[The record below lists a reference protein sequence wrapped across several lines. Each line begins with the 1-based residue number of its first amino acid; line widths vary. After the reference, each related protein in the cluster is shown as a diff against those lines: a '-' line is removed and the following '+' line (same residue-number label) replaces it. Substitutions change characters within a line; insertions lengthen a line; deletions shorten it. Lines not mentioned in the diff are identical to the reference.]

1 MIALTYK
8 PKRMRGGKRVV
19 GRLYRGKYRL
29 GGESRIHDVALGV
42 CDKQVA
48 EQKLA
53 AIVRDCEKVKFGLI
67 PAQSVRASLQKPLT
81 EHVRDFAADLTAQGR
96 NSRHIRQVQ
105 NAVLKLAAE
114 ADWKSVQNVTADSFQ
129 MWRAGQSKAAKT
141 LNEYLGACV
150 ALLNWMVRN
159 GRVSANPL
167 VTVRKVETRGK
178 ETLIRRAYTAEEI
191 ERLLAAAGPQRPVYA
206 MAVLTGIRHNE
217 LKGLRWGDVD
227 LISETPSVAVR
238 SSISKNHKTASL
250 PLHPDLVAELV
261 ALKPAG
267 ATSGDLVFN
276 GLVPR
281 SKRFNAHLTAAGIPK
296 RDAQGQVADFH
307 SLRHTFCTSL
317 HCSGASERE
326 AQELMRHSDP
336 RLTAGTYTDTKRL
349 GLRAA
354 VGKLSLK
361 ASQGDSQIDLQK
373 IGGGGRFVS
382 LPVANGSLQDPH
394 ETLVN
399 TGGKSLPVTHCHIV
413 SMNGGMVRAAGFEPA
428 KNGRLPGEHRF

>member
-1 MIALTYK
+1 VIALTYK

-29 GGESRIHDVALGV
+29 GGESKIHDVALGV

-67 PAQSVRASLQKPLT
+67 PAQSVRESLQKPLA
-81 EHVRDFAADLTAQGR
+81 EHVRDLVADLRAQGR

-105 NAVLKLAAE
+105 NAVLQVAGDCE
-114 ADWKSVQNVTADSFQ
+114 WKSVQNVTADSFQ

-141 LNEYLGACV
+141 LNEYLGACL

-159 GRVSANPL
+159 GRVLANPL
-167 VTVRKVETRGK
+167 VTVRKVETRGRQ
-178 ETLIRRAYTAEEI
+178 TLIRRAYAGEEI
-191 ERLLAAAGPQRPVYA
+191 ERLLAVAGPQRPVYA

-227 LISETPSVAVR
+227 LNSDTPSVAVR
-238 SSISKNHKTASL
+238 SSISKNHKTAFL
-250 PLHPDLVAELV
+250 PLHPDLVAELMV
-261 ALKPAG
+261 LKPAG
-267 ATSGDLVFN
+267 ATSGDLVFE

-281 SKRFNAHLTAAGIPK
+281 SKRFNGHLRAAGIPK

-373 IGGGGRFVS
+373 IVGGGHAVS
-382 LPVANGSLQDPH
+382 QPVANGSLQDPH

-399 TGGKSLPVTHCHIV
+399 TGEKSLPVTYCHNV

-428 KNGRLPGEHRF
+428 TPTV